1 MSSDFLATM
10 AASSRARVVAARQAC
25 SEAELLRW
33 ATATP
38 APPQLLLSPQGFDV
52 IAEVKLRSPAVG
64 VLKEGD
70 EDITARV
77 TQYANAGAAAVSVLT
92 EPDRFEGS
100 LDHLEQA
107 ARALAGAGTGVAT
120 CRVVPAMRKDFLV
133 DPYQVIEARLAGAGG
148 ILVIVR
154 MLTRAEL
161 DALVAAALQLKMFVL
176 VEAFDERDIE
186 AAARLPAPAQGAS
199 PGMLIGV
206 NSRDLVTLKVVP
218 GRLEA
223 LVKQLPAGVP
233 RVAESGVGSPQD
245 AARLAA
251 CGYDLALIGSAL
263 MTCDEPG
270 KLLAS
275 MISAGRGARAR

>member
-1 MSSDFLATM
+1 MSNDFLATM
-10 AASSRARVVAARQAC
+10 AASSRARVAVARQAC

-33 ATATP
+33 ALATP
-38 APPQLLLSPQGFDV
+38 PPPQLALSPQGFDV

-64 VLKEGD
+64 VLKGGD
-70 EDITARV
+70 EDIAARV

-92 EPDRFEGS
+92 EPERFAGS

-107 ARALAGAGTGVAT
+107 ARALGK
-120 CRVVPAMRKDFLV
+120 VPAMRKDFLV

-154 MLTRAEL
+154 MLSRVEL
-161 DALVAAALQLKMFVL
+161 DALVAAAAQLQLFVL

-186 AAARLPAPAQGAS
+186 IAAQLAAPGILV
-199 PGMLIGV
+199 GI

-218 GRLEA
+218 GRLEE
-223 LVKQLPAGVP
+223 LVKELPVGVP
-233 RVAESGVGSPQD
+233 RVAESGVGTAGD

-251 CGYDLALIGSAL
+251 CGYDMALIGSAL
-263 MTCDEPG
+263 MTSEDPG
-270 KLLAS
+270 QLLAS
-275 MISAGRGARAR
+275 MIAAGRGTRGR

>member
-10 AASSRARVVAARQAC
+10 AAGSRARVAAARQEC

-33 ATATP
+33 ALATP
-38 APPQLLLSPQGFDV
+38 PPPKLALAPQGFDV

-64 VLKEGD
+64 VLKGAG
-70 EDITARV
+70 EDISARV
-77 TQYANAGAAAVSVLT
+77 TLYADTGAAAVSVLT

-107 ARALAGAGTGVAT
+107 ARALGK
-120 CRVVPAMRKDFLV
+120 VPAMRKDFLV

-154 MLTRAEL
+154 MLSRVEL
-161 DALVAAALQLKMFVL
+161 DALMAAATQLQLFVL

-186 AAARLPAPAQGAS
+186 VAAQLSAPE
-199 PGMLIGV
+199 MLIGV

-218 GRLEA
+218 GRLEE
-223 LVKQLPAGVP
+223 LVRHLPAGVP
-233 RVAESGVGSPQD
+233 RVAESGVGSPED

-263 MTCDEPG
+263 MTSDDPG
-270 KLLAS
+270 KLLAT
-275 MISAGRGARAR
+275 MISAGRGARTR

>member
-10 AASSRARVVAARQAC
+10 AASSRERVAAARQQC

-33 ATATP
+33 ALATP
-38 APPQLLLSPQGFDV
+38 TPPQLVLAPQGFDV

-64 VLKEGD
+64 VLKGGD

-92 EPDRFEGS
+92 EPGRFEGS

-107 ARALAGAGTGVAT
+107 ARALGN
-120 CRVVPAMRKDFLV
+120 RVPAMRKDFLV

-154 MLTRAEL
+154 MLSRVEL
-161 DALVAAALQLKMFVL
+161 DALVAAAAQLKLFVL

-186 AAARLPAPAQGAS
+186 IAAQLAAPGI
-199 PGMLIGV
+199 LIGV

-223 LVKQLPAGVP
+223 LVKRLPAGVP

-245 AARLAA
+245 AARLAT

-263 MTCDEPG
+263 MTSDDPG